1 MNNNLNNNIDSNES
15 QQKPSKVGN
24 GLNKAGNIL
33 DKTKYGKALKVAG
46 NAVNG
51 ANDLKN
57 KKINPNNNLNSNS
70 YRVQYNRKQST
81 DDQAKNK
88 LKDNNNKSLLTNNGK
103 SLGKNLVTNKLFNN
117 SKPKN
122 SINDSDVPASENVKQ
137 VIKAT
142 INNVLKLMAPLLGYL
157 ILFVLIV
164 VVIMVIVII
173 ICNSGKAIKDAITNF
188 ALLGV
193 DIVSTDES
201 IVESLKDLDLCDM
214 NSSTEEC
221 INTPAGK
228 YYVKLRDIKDYYS
241 KYDDYEGN
249 QIALNIALI
258 NEILMYNLEDSDLY
272 NNMDREDEIQSIYYN
287 YITLSDILAEA
298 MVEEYKMYGDY
309 YYMVDSHPELQENR
323 YIKSKS
329 GETTFYRIS
338 YDKLNSYLLYGEV
351 HENYSGETKEYDTD
365 IYPGSTPSLIPGGRE
380 INLPKDMDNV
390 SETSYSGNVK
400 DGFIYKNIL
409 TENDIKDKNDEQI
422 EKLAKSILEDIY
434 SIILGNN
441 SDIIY
446 SNVCP
451 GVNVTGNYAGIYS
464 LEDYVAGVVQNENN
478 WSQGDNIEN
487 MKAQAIAARTYV
499 LRITN
504 NCALPIENSTKKQTM
519 NPNPGEKAKQAASE
533 TAGKVLTSNGKYIST
548 EYDGLAVK
556 EKTDEFYIL
565 KQADLQIPI
574 SWLDKYLSEKDYQ
587 YYANHTHGRGM
598 SQWGSRYLQTI
609 GYDYNKILKTF
620 YPSAEITTLGGG
632 GSQILANVPN
642 GVPDL
647 QSRYYFTFDI
657 EKRNYYNNSLFG
669 QCVWYA
675 KHRAMEIVAANGN
688 EAKVSL
694 IENAYGNG
702 IDIAKSLANKGFR
715 YSDNIYDVRPG
726 AIISWKWTDAK
737 CRSFHDGY
745 SCGSGYTNYGHVA
758 VVESV
763 TYDSNGVP
771 VSVIITEGW
780 RTNCGKSSWCT
791 NSNIWSVVNFRKSS
805 LTISA
810 LENNSGYGIFN
821 GLAFLN

>member
-1 MNNNLNNNIDSNES
+1 MNDELETEKLFDDNGKSVTNNLDKNSNVKQNNYNINNNMNSNVSNSNRIQNNKSKTLNNN
-15 QQKPSKVGN
+15 K
-24 GLNKAGNIL
+24 LNL
-33 DKTKYGKALKVAG
+33 LS
-46 NAVNG
+46 
-51 ANDLKN
+51 KN
-57 KKINPNNNLNSNS
+57 KSNSNINNNQNSNNS
-70 YRVQYNRKQST
+70 LINKN
-81 DDQAKNK
+81 NK
-88 LKDNNNKSLLTNNGK
+88 LINKKPLTNRFKKKETPESTGEQAVK
-103 SLGKNLVTNKLFNN
+103 KTIRVAVKTVLV
-117 SKPKN
+117 
-122 SINDSDVPASENVKQ
+122 
-137 VIKAT
+137 
-142 INNVLKLMAPLLGYL
+142 VLAPLLFIMGL
-157 ILFVLIV
+157 IIFLLLLIMIIFMSIFNSNDIKSDIKSG
-164 VVIMVIVII
+164 VINYASNNATQEEIA
-173 ICNSGKAIKDAITNF
+173 SD
-188 ALLGV
+188 
-193 DIVSTDES
+193 
-201 IVESLKDLDLCDM
+201 LKYNGLCELDLSD
-214 NSSTEEC
+214 EEC
-221 INTPAGK
+221 LDTPAGK
-228 YYVKLRDIKDYYS
+228 YVLHYKEIKDKYENYLDYDGNPLNINIELIQEIIMYDLVDIDILDDSTSENYNSIYS
-241 KYDDYEGN
+241 KY
-249 QIALNIALI
+249 
-258 NEILMYNLEDSDLY
+258 
-272 NNMDREDEIQSIYYN
+272 MDFA
-287 YITLSDILAEA
+287 DILAEA

-309 YYMVDSHPELQENR
+309 YYMVDSHPEFQENR

-351 HENYSGETKEYDTD
+351 HENYNGETKEYDTD

-422 EKLAKSILEDIY
+422 EKLAKSILKDIY
-434 SIILGNN
+434 STIMENN
-441 SDIIY
+441 NIIIY
-446 SNVCP
+446 SNICP
-451 GVNVTGNYAGIYS
+451 GVNVTGNYAGVYS

-519 NPNPGEKAKQAASE
+519 NPNPSEKAKQAASE

-620 YPSAEITTLGGG
+620 YPSAEITTLGGS
-632 GSQILANVPN
+632 GSQILTNVPS
-642 GVPDL
+642 GVSDL

-657 EKRNYYNNSLFG
+657 EKKNYYNNTLFG

-688 EAKVSL
+688 ESKVSL
-694 IENAYGNG
+694 IETAYGNG

-726 AIISWKWTDAK
+726 SIISWKWTDAK
-737 CRSFHDGY
+737 CRSFHGGY

-780 RTNCGKSSWCT
+780 RTNCGEGSWCT
-791 NSNIWSVVNFRKSS
+791 NSNIWSVVNFKKKS